1 MKIVDRYHPRVLFNI
16 AWTRAGSKCNSSAPR
31 PDPVNTDR
39 VAVEV
44 EKAMI
49 YAEKLQILY

>member
-1 MKIVDRYHPRVLFNI
+1 MQLL
-16 AWTRAGSKCNSSAPR
+16 GSSAR
-31 PDPVNTDR
+31 PGEHR